1 MLKLTIAY
9 LYLAAIGIMATIGLA
24 LIVYVII

>member
-9 LYLAAIGIMATIGLA
+9 LYLAAIGIMGLIGLA